1 MSPFPQNHLQNMS
14 FFPTVYLFDLT
25 LKSHTVSSFW
35 ELGVSFL
42 GNQVLCSTLSHSI
55 DLLPSP
61 LLHSKA
67 FTQRVSPCLEI
78 SSPHPLHTPDISYTA
93 LSLSWVPFGCPKSP
107 HIFSSLV
114 QLFPT
119 MIKVQTVLVTS
130 VSPLSTSVHNKQWM
144 LDKYLLNEC
153 NIYFFPSDSFSSSF
167 SGCRM
172 RGSCDSLGEPWVQP
186 LGFSEAPR
194 GLLLINNHSS
204 SLPDPLQTCLALTL
218 IQIWKVHIALA
229 FALGLCDLLIF
240 RKRSTWQETFLDLVF
255 FFPLFLTTLDM
266 RQYECS

>member
-25 LKSHTVSSFW
+25 LKSHSVSSFW

-42 GNQVLCSTLSHSI
+42 GNQVLCSTWSHSI

-78 SSPHPLHTPDISYTA
+78 SSPHPLHTPGISYTA

-130 VSPLSTSVHNKQWM
+130 VSLLSTSVHNKQWM

-153 NIYFFPSDSFSSSF
+153 DVYFFSP
-167 SGCRM
+167 
-172 RGSCDSLGEPWVQP
+172 Q
-186 LGFSEAPR
+186 
-194 GLLLINNHSS
+194 IH
-204 SLPDPLQTCLALTL
+204 SLPHSVVAEWGAAVIPS
-218 IQIWKVHIALA
+218 VNPESSRLA
-229 FALGLCDLLIF
+229 FLRLLGA
-240 RKRSTWQETFLDLVF
+240 S
-255 FFPLFLTTLDM
+255 
-266 RQYECS
+266 Y